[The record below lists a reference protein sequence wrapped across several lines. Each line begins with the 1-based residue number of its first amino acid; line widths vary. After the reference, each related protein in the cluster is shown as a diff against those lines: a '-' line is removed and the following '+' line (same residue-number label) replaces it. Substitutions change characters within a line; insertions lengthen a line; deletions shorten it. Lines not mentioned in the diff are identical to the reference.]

1 MRFSTCIILP
11 IVALAL
17 PACSGAMSS
26 VDPDLDCAAN
36 ISASTYLH
44 VGGQIDLGD
53 DNYRKALFSLGVYTA
68 KYAIPNNLSEAQVTA
83 EIKALREQLVASQR
97 PKKVKNRAVSCIR
110 KTPNV

>member
-1 MRFSTCIILP
+1 MPFSKSIIAP
-11 IVALAL
+11 ITALGRVS
-17 PACSGAMSS
+17 CSGAMNG

-68 KYAIPNNLSEAQVTA
+68 KYAIPNGLSEADTTA
-83 EIKALREQLVASQR
+83 EIKTLREQLLTAEK
-97 PKKVKNRAVSCIR
+97 PKNVKTRAVSCIR

>member
-1 MRFSTCIILP
+1 MRFSASIILP
-11 IVALAL
+11 IIAIGLVS
-17 PACSGAMSS
+17 CSGAMSG

-68 KYAIPNNLSEAQVTA
+68 KYAIPNGLSEADTTA
-83 EIKALREQLVASQR
+83 EIKALREQLVTAEKLER
-97 PKKVKNRAVSCIR
+97 VKSRAVSCIR

>member
-17 PACSGAMSS
+17 PACSGAMSG

-53 DNYRKALFSLGVYTA
+53 DNYRQALFSLGVYTA
-68 KYAIPNNLSEAQVTA
+68 KYAIPNGFSEAQVTA
-83 EIKALREQLVASQR
+83 EIKAMRKQLLAAQK
-97 PKKVKNRAVSCIR
+97 PGKVKTRAVSCIR